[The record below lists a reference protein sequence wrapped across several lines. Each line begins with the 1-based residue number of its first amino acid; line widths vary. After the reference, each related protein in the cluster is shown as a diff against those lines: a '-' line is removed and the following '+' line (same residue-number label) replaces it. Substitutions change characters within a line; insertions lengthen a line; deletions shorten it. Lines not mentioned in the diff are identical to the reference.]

1 MAEFAYKARN
11 AAGEAVEGRMEAASA
26 EGVAA
31 RLQGAGLIPV
41 EITEAGGTGASW
53 DRLWEKLN
61 ERPPTLDDLALMARQ
76 LYALLHAGVPILR
89 ALTGLAETTR
99 NPLLARVLRDVVVE
113 IESGRPLSAA
123 LNRHPGVF
131 NSLFVS
137 MIQVGEATGRVD
149 EAFLQLSAYLEKE
162 KELRERIKSALRYPV
177 TVIGFVLVALAILN
191 IYVIPQFARLFTS
204 FRAELPLPTRILIA
218 TSDFFVHY
226 WPFMLLAL
234 VATVAAAVRWVATP
248 AGRRAWDRFKLRIP
262 LVGGIVLRATL
273 ARFARAFA
281 VSLRAGVPVAQA
293 LGVVA
298 LAVDNRW
305 VGEQVAAMRNGVERG
320 DSLTRT
326 ANATGLFTPLVLQM
340 LAVGE
345 ESGAVDDLLEQV
357 AGFYEREV
365 DYDLRRLAA
374 AIEPVMLVLI
384 GGLVLIL
391 ALGIFLPMWDL
402 IDVVKGK

>member
-1 MAEFAYKARN
+1 MAVFLYKARN
-11 AAGEAVEGRMEAASA
+11 AAGEAVEGRMEAPSA
-26 EGVAA
+26 ELVASQ
-31 RLQGAGLIPV
+31 LLGAGMTPV
-41 EITEAGGTGASW
+41 EINPTGEQGEFW
-53 DRLWEKLN
+53 TRLRDRLN
-61 ERPPTLDDLALMARQ
+61 ERKPTLDDLALMARQ
-76 LYALLHAGVPILR
+76 LHALLRAGVPILR

-99 NPLLARVLRDVVVE
+99 NPVLARVLRDVVVE
-113 IESGRPLSAA
+113 IESGHPLSAA
-123 LNRHPGVF
+123 LNQHPEVF

-137 MIQVGEATGRVD
+137 MVQVGEATGRVD
-149 EAFLQLSAYLEKE
+149 EAFLQLSRYLEKE

-191 IYVIPQFARLFTS
+191 IYVIPQFARLFANFKT
-204 FRAELPLPTRILIA
+204 ELPLPTRILIA

-226 WPFMLLAL
+226 WPFMALAL
-234 VATVAAAVRWVATP
+234 VSAVVAAVRWVATP
-248 AGRRAWDRFKLRIP
+248 AGRRAWDRFKLHIP

-281 VSLRAGVPVAQA
+281 VSLRAGVPVVQA

-305 VGEQVAAMRNGVERG
+305 VGEHVAAMRNGVERG

-345 ESGAVDDLLEQV
+345 ESGAVDDLLDQV
-357 AGFYEREV
+357 AEFYEREV

-374 AIEPVMLVLI
+374 AIEPIMLVLV

-402 IDVVKGK
+402 IDAVKGK

>member
-1 MAEFAYKARN
+1 MAVFLYKARN
-11 AAGEAVEGRMEAASA
+11 AAGEAVEGRMEAPSA
-26 EGVAA
+26 ELVASQ
-31 RLQGAGLIPV
+31 LLGAGMTPV
-41 EITEAGGTGASW
+41 EISPTGEQGEFW
-53 DRLWEKLN
+53 TRLRDRLN
-61 ERPPTLDDLALMARQ
+61 ERKPTLDDLALMARQ
-76 LYALLHAGVPILR
+76 LHALLRAGVPILR

-99 NPLLARVLRDVVVE
+99 NPVLARVLRDVVVE
-113 IESGRPLSAA
+113 IESGHPLSAA
-123 LNRHPGVF
+123 LNQHPEVF

-137 MIQVGEATGRVD
+137 MVQVGEATGRVD
-149 EAFLQLSAYLEKE
+149 EAFLQLSRYLEKE

-177 TVIGFVLVALAILN
+177 TVIGFVFVALAILN
-191 IYVIPQFARLFTS
+191 IYVIPQFARLFANFKT
-204 FRAELPLPTRILIA
+204 ELPLPTRILIA

-226 WPFMLLAL
+226 WPFMALAL
-234 VATVAAAVRWVATP
+234 VSAVVAAVRWVATP

-281 VSLRAGVPVAQA
+281 VSLRAGVPVVQA

-305 VGEQVAAMRNGVERG
+305 VGEHVAAMRNGVERG

-345 ESGAVDDLLEQV
+345 ESGAVDDLLDQV

-374 AIEPVMLVLI
+374 AIEPIMLVLI

>member
-1 MAEFAYKARN
+1 MAVFLYKARN
-11 AAGEAVEGRMEAASA
+11 AAGEAVEGRMEAPSA
-26 EGVAA
+26 ELVASQ
-31 RLQGAGLIPV
+31 LLGAGMTPV
-41 EITEAGGTGASW
+41 EISPTGEQGEFW
-53 DRLWEKLN
+53 TRLRDRLN
-61 ERPPTLDDLALMARQ
+61 ERKPTLDDLALMARQ
-76 LYALLHAGVPILR
+76 LHALLHAGVPILR

-99 NPLLARVLRDVVVE
+99 NPVLARVLRDVVVE
-113 IESGRPLSAA
+113 IESGHPLSAA
-123 LNRHPGVF
+123 LNQHPEVF

-137 MIQVGEATGRVD
+137 MVQVGEATGRVD
-149 EAFLQLSAYLEKE
+149 EAFLQLSRYLEKE

-177 TVIGFVLVALAILN
+177 TVIGFVFVALAILN
-191 IYVIPQFARLFTS
+191 IYVIPQFARLFANFKT
-204 FRAELPLPTRILIA
+204 ELPLPTRILIA

-226 WPFMLLAL
+226 WPFMALAL
-234 VATVAAAVRWVATP
+234 VSAVVAAVRWVATP

-281 VSLRAGVPVAQA
+281 VSLRAGVPVVQA

-305 VGEQVAAMRNGVERG
+305 VGEHVAAMRNGVERG

-345 ESGAVDDLLEQV
+345 ESGAVDDLLDQV

-374 AIEPVMLVLI
+374 AIEPIMLVLI

>member
-1 MAEFAYKARN
+1 MAVFLYKARN
-11 AAGEAVEGRMEAASA
+11 AAGEAVEGRMEAPSA
-26 EGVAA
+26 ELVASQ
-31 RLQGAGLIPV
+31 LLGAGMTPV
-41 EITEAGGTGASW
+41 EISPTGEQGEFW
-53 DRLWEKLN
+53 TRLRDRLN
-61 ERPPTLDDLALMARQ
+61 ERKPTLDDLALMARQ
-76 LYALLHAGVPILR
+76 LHALLHAGVPILR

-99 NPLLARVLRDVVVE
+99 NPVLARVLRDVVVE
-113 IESGRPLSAA
+113 IESGHPLSAA
-123 LNRHPGVF
+123 LNQHPEVF

-137 MIQVGEATGRVD
+137 MVQVGEATGRVD
-149 EAFLQLSAYLEKE
+149 EAFLQLSRYLEKE

-177 TVIGFVLVALAILN
+177 TVIGFVFVALAILN
-191 IYVIPQFARLFTS
+191 IYVIPQFARLFANFKT
-204 FRAELPLPTRILIA
+204 ELPLPTRILIA

-226 WPFMLLAL
+226 WPFMALAL
-234 VATVAAAVRWVATP
+234 VSAVVAAVRWVATP

-281 VSLRAGVPVAQA
+281 VSLRAGVPVVQA

-305 VGEQVAAMRNGVERG
+305 VGEHVAAMRNGVERG

-345 ESGAVDDLLEQV
+345 ESGAVDDLLDQV

-374 AIEPVMLVLI
+374 AIEPIMLVLI

-402 IDVVKGK
+402 INVVKGK

>member
-1 MAEFAYKARN
+1 MAVFLYKARN
-11 AAGEAVEGRMEAASA
+11 AAGEAVEGRMEAPSA
-26 EGVAA
+26 ELVASQ
-31 RLQGAGLIPV
+31 LLGAGMTPV
-41 EITEAGGTGASW
+41 EISPTGEQGEFW
-53 DRLWEKLN
+53 TRLRDRLN
-61 ERPPTLDDLALMARQ
+61 ERKPTLDDLALMARQ
-76 LYALLHAGVPILR
+76 LHALLRAGVPILR

-99 NPLLARVLRDVVVE
+99 NPVLARVLRDVVVE
-113 IESGRPLSAA
+113 IESGHPLSAA
-123 LNRHPGVF
+123 LNQHPEVF

-137 MIQVGEATGRVD
+137 MVQVGEATGRVD
-149 EAFLQLSAYLEKE
+149 EAFLQLSRYLEKE

-191 IYVIPQFARLFTS
+191 IYVIPQFARLFANFKT
-204 FRAELPLPTRILIA
+204 ELPLPTRILIA

-226 WPFMLLAL
+226 WPFMALAL
-234 VATVAAAVRWVATP
+234 VSAVVAAVRWVATP

-281 VSLRAGVPVAQA
+281 VSLRAGVPVVQA

-305 VGEQVAAMRNGVERG
+305 VGEHVAAMRNGVERG

-345 ESGAVDDLLEQV
+345 ESGAVDDLLDQV
-357 AGFYEREV
+357 AEFYEREV

-374 AIEPVMLVLI
+374 AIEPIMLVLV

-402 IDVVKGK
+402 IDAVKGK